1 MDQRPRVTWAEFERI
16 PCNRCGACCERLWM
30 PSPDKLTSFSGANS
44 GVENPSREWRAE
56 NRRFIAWI
64 AALEPTGRVNAAAA
78 DGYTHQYRC
87 SRFTRMENGE
97 GFCTAYDD
105 RPNACRG
112 FPYGKPV
119 SGDDFQD
126 CSYNVDIVSSAW
138 PWRLLR
144 WIAARVS

>member
-1 MDQRPRVTWAEFERI
+1 M
-16 PCNRCGACCERLWM
+16 
-30 PSPDKLTSFSGANS
+30 
-44 GVENPSREWRAE
+44 
-56 NRRFIAWI
+56 
-64 AALEPTGRVNAAAA
+64 NAAAA